1 MIIVMCT
8 RPATV
13 TDDLKLVAS
22 ELAANAVL
30 YSASRGASFAVRCE
44 IAPGCVRIEVEDLG
58 GPGNPTAGPTGWT

>member
-1 MIIVMCT
+1 
-8 RPATV
+8 
-13 TDDLKLVAS
+13 
-22 ELAANAVL
+22 VL